1 MQRSCEIGCENE
13 QQSRLP
19 GWIVFFIAT
28 PVTLLTTRWQVLW
41 IVIGNFQLSKKN
53 YQMRCLLDCSKG
65 QRLSKTEIENSVNII
80 VDLVV
85 VRARSNSEYLSIS
98 MQNLSKVLSVKS
110 LVRKLKLARDQTRH
124 LIVRTKP
131 LHAKP
136 STCVYMRLCLARA

>member
-1 MQRSCEIGCENE
+1 
-13 QQSRLP
+13 
-19 GWIVFFIAT
+19 
-28 PVTLLTTRWQVLW
+28 
-41 IVIGNFQLSKKN
+41 
-53 YQMRCLLDCSKG
+53 MRCLLDCSKG

-131 LHAKP
+131 QNAPHEKLFLTWKNC
-136 STCVYMRLCLARA
+136 S